1 MKGFGLWYLIGK
13 ISGVLF
19 TILLW
24 YLQEIPSSSDRQYD
38 IFLREHKILVASVAT
53 FIVIVA
59 IVIDNIIDYFARR
72 NKIKN
77 WSKSFLKHII
87 EEHLDG
93 GDYQTRITIFRPRKG
108 YEIILP
114 YLLIFPVKAIFKKQY
129 RVWNKSYWINIPIRL
144 FDDYLSVYAR
154 YGHSD
159 NYYSYTHFLLTN
171 RDESYNGVADKCYK
185 ERWEQE
191 VCTIRIWK
199 ENIPYKYVNANSK
212 VRKYMTDSYIAE
224 EYYSSLRLMNTKSN
238 NLYAVPIFT
247 EDQHIWGVMMIDND
261 SPEEIH
267 YKEKLD
273 PYIAMYVK
281 IFSYTL
287 KILNR

>member
-87 EEHLDG
+87 DEHLDG
-93 GDYQTRITIFRPRKG
+93 GDYQTRITIFRPYKG
-108 YEIILP
+108 YRIILP
-114 YLLIFPVKAIFKKQY
+114 YLL
-129 RVWNKSYWINIPIRL
+129 
-144 FDDYLSVYAR
+144 VY
-154 YGHSD
+154 
-159 NYYSYTHFLLTN
+159 
-171 RDESYNGVADKCYK
+171 
-185 ERWEQE
+185 
-191 VCTIRIWK
+191 
-199 ENIPYKYVNANSK
+199 P
-212 VRKYMTDSYIAE
+212 
-224 EYYSSLRLMNTKSN
+224 
-238 NLYAVPIFT
+238 
-247 EDQHIWGVMMIDND
+247 
-261 SPEEIH
+261 
-267 YKEKLD
+267 
-273 PYIAMYVK
+273 
-281 IFSYTL
+281 
-287 KILNR
+287 